1 MKNALIFAAAALA
14 VGCTVVPTATANRA
28 CSLLETATREA
39 DLAEAWFINAGP
51 VLEQCG
57 VADAKELAE
66 WKACHARRMNDNS
79 EVCE

>member
-1 MKNALIFAAAALA
+1 MKTTLLL
-14 VGCTVVPTATANRA
+14 VSVLLSGCTIVSTATANRA

-39 DLAEAWFINAGP
+39 DMPEAWFINAGP

-57 VADAKELAE
+57 VADAKELAD
-66 WKACHARRMNDNS
+66 WKACHARRMNDSS